1 MTFGSASGTT
11 DAPSAGP
18 AATLGT
24 DPVKLV
30 VYDGAGLKAV
40 NEALTAEF
48 TKQHP
53 NVTFELRLD
62 PDNVQAVNAPRVLSS
77 DTPPDVARI
86 NALSDIVKDN
96 LLAPLTDYAA
106 LYKWDRIPAGQMAQY
121 TVDENGVRGTGTQYT
136 VASGF
141 TMTGVYFNRDLAAQV
156 GIDGVPATVAEYEA
170 ALQKAKD
177 AGLIGISAGNQNGQV
192 ATSFQFLL
200 NNNMGQEA
208 INGWIF
214 HAPDATMDTPEAAAA
229 GDTVADWAA
238 KGYFGENANGVDA
251 TGALSNFV
259 QGKALFFASGN
270 WDASAVYKG
279 LGDKA
284 GFGTPPVG
292 DSGKALAMSDPLSNF
307 GIPAKSKN
315 KDAAAAF
322 LEFLLSDEARQIVV
336 DHGFAPSG
344 PGEALTGA
352 DELNNSVQA
361 AFAKLVADNGQVQ
374 FIQNAS
380 NGATAEWNAQLQ
392 LLVSGNATGASMV
405 KAVQAKYEDEVR

>member
-1 MTFGSASGTT
+1 MHLPSHTPRRRGTRVAAVGLALAGALALASCSPPGPAAGPT

-141 TMTGVYFNRDLAAQV
+141 TMTGVYSNRDLAAQV

-238 KGYFGENANGVDA
+238 KGYF
-251 TGALSNFV
+251 
-259 QGKALFFASGN
+259 
-270 WDASAVYKG
+270 
-279 LGDKA
+279 GDKA

-380 NGATAEWNAQLQ
+380 NGATAEWNVQLQ